1 MFYAR
6 ETRPFAA
13 SQDFA
18 GPVYRAG
25 GKEISVSPSER
36 SSVLKVREPDPR
48 VTSQDISGFARW

>member
-25 GKEISVSPSER
+25 GKEISER

-48 VTSQDISGFARW
+48 VTSQDVSGFARW